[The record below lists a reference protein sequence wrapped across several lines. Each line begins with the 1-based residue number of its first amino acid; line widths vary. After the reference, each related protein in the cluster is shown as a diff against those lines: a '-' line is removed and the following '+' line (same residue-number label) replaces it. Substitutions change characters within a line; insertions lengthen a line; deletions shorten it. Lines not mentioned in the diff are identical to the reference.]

1 MIAETNTPNGTGL
14 TDGSVARPT
23 EPPAPARKRKFFVP
37 ALLAVLL
44 VVAAATAFWALL
56 PRVSSPGTP
65 QTGLVVRVTGTPG
78 LAFSGGI
85 TYPDGSYRHVGE
97 TVPWSS
103 SPFPC
108 DSGQLTVGFEKQG
121 TGAMTVD
128 FILNGTVVKSANR
141 GPADSSGLLIAYAC

>member
-85 TYPDGSYRHVGE
+85 TYPHSTDHMLEVVVNGDGSFQTAH
-97 TVPWSS
+97 P
-103 SPFPC
+103 
-108 DSGQLTVGFEKQG
+108 
-121 TGAMTVD
+121 VD
-128 FILNGTVVKSANR
+128 FT
-141 GPADSSGLLIAYAC
+141 PP